1 MALPSS
7 LPHHRVTAPAH
18 ETTDLN
24 APEFILPFALGVWR
38 AGQLAAIEQA
48 LSRWVADPAATPAPA
63 GLGDAMRYAVLDGGK
78 RLRPLLVMAAC
89 EAAGG
94 DARAALRPA
103 CAVELIHAYSLVHDD
118 LPCMDNDVL
127 RRGKPTAHVKFG
139 EAQALL
145 AGDALQALAFE
156 LLTPEDGSVDAP
168 TQARLCRLLAQAAG
182 FQGMAGG
189 QAIDLASVGLP
200 LTSGELH
207 EMHRLK
213 TGALLQASVL
223 MGAACGAAVGLA
235 FQVVDDILDVT
246 ADAATLGK
254 TAGKD
259 AAQEKP
265 TFVSLMGLTASR
277 NYAQHLLAQALASL
291 QTSELGNIEPLQALA
306 NMLVNRQQ

>member
-1 MALPSS
+1 M
-7 LPHHRVTAPAH
+7 
-18 ETTDLN
+18 N

-38 AGQLAAIEQA
+38 AGQLVAIEQA

-223 MGAACGAAVGLA
+223 MGAACGAAPPAALVALRTYGAAVGLA